1 MSHSVRLHPGGERFD
16 AEPDEPV
23 LMAGLRA
30 GLHLPHSC
38 RGGSCGACEA
48 AVLSGT
54 LHYPRGRPT
63 GIRPEA
69 AERGRV
75 LLCQAHATSD
85 VVLEARAIAVPAE
98 VRIRRLPCRVEDKR
112 LLSHDVMQLVLKL
125 PAIEPFVFLPG
136 QYIDILLEDGR
147 RRSFSMANPPHESE
161 RLELH
166 IRRVADGDFTA
177 RVFES
182 LAVRTLLRLEGP
194 LGGFWLRE
202 GDDRPALFVGGG
214 TGYAPLKSMLR
225 HLISTGAQRSVHLYW
240 GVREPR
246 DLYDGEQVQA
256 WAADHPWLTF
266 TPVASHGAAGWGGR
280 DGLVHEAVI
289 ADYPDMSGCDV
300 YAAGPPAMIQA
311 MQDEFPA
318 HGLPPGHLYFDSFEF
333 GPDRILIPAAPAGG
347 AR

>member
-1 MSHSVRLHPGGERFD
+1 MSHSVRLHPGGERFE

-23 LMAGLRA
+23 LIAGLRA

-48 AVLSGT
+48 AVLSGR
-54 LHYPRGRPT
+54 LRYPRGNPV

-69 AERGRV
+69 AARGRV
-75 LLCQAHATSD
+75 LLCQAHAASD
-85 VVLEARAIAVPAE
+85 LVLEARAIAVPAE
-98 VRIRRLPCRVEDKR
+98 VRIRRLPCRVEAKR

-182 LAVRTLLRLEGP
+182 LAVRSLLRLEGP

-202 GDDRPALFVGGG
+202 GADRPAIFVGGG
-214 TGYAPLKSMLR
+214 TGYAPLKSMLT
-225 HLISTGAQRSVHLYW
+225 HLIRSGEQRPVHLYW
-240 GVREPR
+240 GVREAR
-246 DLYDGEQVQA
+246 DLYDREQVQA
-256 WAADHPWLTF
+256 WAEVHPWLTF
-266 TPVASHGAAGWGGR
+266 TPVASEQASDWHGRG
-280 DGLVHEAVI
+280 GLVHRAVLE
-289 ADYPDMSGCDV
+289 DYPDLSAFDV
-300 YAAGPPAMIQA
+300 YAAGPPAMIEA

-318 HGLPPGHLYFDSFEF
+318 HGLQPGHLYFDSFEF

-347 AR
+347 VG